1 MSRAVAAPSPL
12 IGVSIRVAVLCGL
25 VQVLDGYDLGT
36 IGLAVPSL
44 VRAWS
49 LKPAAFTQAFAFS
62 SIGIMLGA
70 MIAGPIADRFGRK
83 PMLLLSMALFGVFSI
98 LTAYSETMTQLVA
111 LRFLTGIG
119 IGGAMPTTVALTSD
133 YTAERWRASF
143 VMFMFTGNT
152 LGGFFAGQIAALVLP
167 GWGWPG
173 IFMVGGLVPLA
184 LLPLVW
190 LALPEAPHL
199 GKGSPAAAGNPL
211 GALFRDG
218 LALSTPLIWLIFLL
232 SLLNM
237 YLIFYWLP
245 SVLNLGGMTPSEA
258 AFATSIYS
266 AGAVLSTLVL
276 GPLIA
281 RFGAEQVLTVNMTLG
296 VACIAVLTLAA
307 PPPLLALA
315 VLFVAGGGFV
325 GSQLGLNGF
334 AAAVYPAD
342 RRSTGVGW
350 ALGVGRLGGILGPVV
365 GGLLLSFGFPPGRIM
380 LFVCVPGL
388 ICAGLIMFLKAH
400 RGRQVAPDLDPGVA
414 MPRVDAES

>member
-1 MSRAVAAPSPL
+1 MSRAIAAPAPL
-12 IGVSIRVAVLCGL
+12 IGLSIKVAVLCGL

-44 VRAWS
+44 LRAWG
-49 LKPAAFTQAFAFS
+49 LKPAAFTQAFALS
-62 SIGIMLGA
+62 SVGIMVGA
-70 MIAGPIADRFGRK
+70 MVAGPIADRFGRK
-83 PMLLLSMALFGVFSI
+83 PMLLFSMAMFGVFSV

-133 YTAERWRASF
+133 YTPERWRASF

-152 LGGFFAGQIAALVLP
+152 LGGFFAGQVAALVLP

-190 LALPEAPHL
+190 FALPESPHL
-199 GKGSPAAAGNPL
+199 AKGNPAVTGNPL

-218 LALSTPLIWLIFLL
+218 LALTTPLIWLIFLL
-232 SLLNM
+232 NLMNM

-245 SVLNLGGMTPSEA
+245 SVLNLGGMTPAEA

-266 AGAVLSTLVL
+266 AGAFLSTLVL

-281 RFGAEQVLTVNMTLG
+281 RFGAELVLTLSMILG
-296 VACIAVLTLAA
+296 VVCIAVLTLAG
-307 PPPLLALA
+307 PPPLLALV
-315 VLFVAGGGFV
+315 VLFGAGGGFV
-325 GSQLGLNGF
+325 GTQLGLNGF
-334 AAAVYPAD
+334 AAAIYPAD
-342 RRSTGVGW
+342 RRSTGIGW

-365 GGLLLSFGFPPGRIM
+365 GGLLLGFGFPSGRVM
-380 LFVCVPGL
+380 LFVCLPGL

-400 RGRQVAPDLDPGVA
+400 RGRQTAPGL
-414 MPRVDAES
+414 

>member
-1 MSRAVAAPSPL
+1 MSQAVAAPAPL
-12 IGVSIRVAVLCGL
+12 LGISVRVAVLCGL

-44 VRAWS
+44 LHAWG

-62 SIGIMLGA
+62 SIGIMVGA
-70 MIAGPIADRFGRK
+70 MLAGPVADRFGRK
-83 PMLLLSMALFGVFSI
+83 PMLMLSMALFGVFSV
-98 LTAYSETMTQLVA
+98 LTAYAGDMTQLVA

-133 YTAERWRASF
+133 YTPERWRASF

-152 LGGFFAGQIAALVLP
+152 LGGFFAGQVAALILP
-167 GWGWPG
+167 GWGWQG

-184 LLPLVW
+184 LLPVVW
-190 LALPEAPHL
+190 FALPEAPHL
-199 GKGSPAAAGNPL
+199 GAGKHAPGNPL

-232 SLLNM
+232 NLLDM
-237 YLIFYWLP
+237 YLIIYWLP
-245 SVLNLGGMTPSEA
+245 SVLTLGGMSPAEA
-258 AFATSIYS
+258 AFAASIFS
-266 AGAVLSTLVL
+266 AGAILSTLVL
-276 GPLIA
+276 GPLIT
-281 RFGAEQVLTVNMTLG
+281 RFGAERVLTINMVLG
-296 VACIAVLTLAA
+296 VAGIAVLTLLR
-307 PPPLLALA
+307 PPPLLTLM

-325 GSQLGLNGF
+325 GTQLGLNGF

-350 ALGVGRLGGILGPVV
+350 ALGIGRLGGILGPVI
-365 GGLLLSFGFPPGRIM
+365 GGLLLGFGFPPSRIM

-388 ICAGLIMFLKAH
+388 ICAGLILVLKAH
-400 RGRQVAPDLDPGVA
+400 RARQVARGVA
-414 MPRVDAES
+414 GRTAEA